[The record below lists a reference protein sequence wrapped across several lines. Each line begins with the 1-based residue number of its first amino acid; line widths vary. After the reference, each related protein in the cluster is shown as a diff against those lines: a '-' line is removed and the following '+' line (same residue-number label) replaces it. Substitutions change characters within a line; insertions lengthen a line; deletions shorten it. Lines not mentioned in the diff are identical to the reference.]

1 MALQGKQL
9 IAGEFEA
16 QGTETYQAVDAAT
29 NTPFG
34 THYVEGTIAEVAKAA
49 QLADASFDALRT
61 ATVEARAQLLDT
73 IADEIMA
80 LGDTLLEMASKETGL
95 PLGRCTGERG
105 RAVNQ
110 IRLFANVVREGS
122 WVNARI
128 DTADPD
134 RTPAPKPDVRS
145 MLRGIGPVAVFG
157 ASNFPLA
164 IGVAGTDTVTALGAG
179 CPVVVKAHPAHP
191 GTSELLAVAITRAVK
206 ASSFPAGIFS
216 MVHGR
221 SHEVGLAMARDPHI
235 KAVAFTGGFRGGRAL
250 FDAAAARPEPIP
262 VYAEMGST
270 NPVFLLPGALQERSE
285 AIAKGYLNSVNLGVG
300 QFCTNPGIV
309 LGLKGEGLTS
319 FEAASGELATA
330 VAPAT
335 MLHAGISEA
344 FAGGVTKIE
353 QTPGVA
359 VLGQS
364 SDAPA
369 VATQAGCAIF
379 ATDIDTLKNTPHLME
394 EVFGPASIVVSCN
407 SVAEMEEMAEGLE
420 GHLSATVH
428 GTPEDFATHKNLI
441 QILEKKVG
449 RIIINGYPTGIEVC
463 AAMHHGGPYPA
474 STDGHYTSIGTGAIL
489 RFGRPV
495 CYQGFPEEL
504 LPPQLRNANEKGIW
518 RMVNNEMTREDV
530 AD

>member
-9 IAGEFEA
+9 IAGVFEA
-16 QGTETYQAVDAAT
+16 KGTETYQAVDAST

-34 THYVEGTIAEVAKAA
+34 VHFVEGTVAEVAAAAKAA
-49 QLADASFDALRT
+49 ADSFDALRT
-61 ATVEARAQLLDT
+61 ATVEARGQLLDH

-80 LGDTLLEMASKETGL
+80 LGDDLLEMAHQETGL
-95 PLGRCTGERG
+95 PMGRCTGERG

-110 IRLFANVVREGS
+110 IRLFANVIREGS

-128 DTADPD
+128 DTANPD

-145 MLRGIGPVAVFG
+145 MLVGIGPVAVFG

-191 GTSELLAVAITRAVK
+191 GTSELLAMAITKAVK
-206 ASSFPAGIFS
+206 AAGFPAGIFS

-221 SHEVGLAMARDPHI
+221 GHEVGLAMARDPHI
-235 KAVAFTGGFRGGRAL
+235 KAVAFTGGLRGGRAL

-270 NPVFLLPGALQERSE
+270 NPVFLLPGALKARS
-285 AIAKGYLNSVNLGVG
+285 ADIAKGYLQSVNLGVG
-300 QFCTNPGIV
+300 QFCTNPGIL
-309 LGLKGEGLTS
+309 LGLKGEGMSS
-319 FEAASGELATA
+319 FQQASGELATA
-330 VAPAT
+330 VTPAT
-335 MLHAGISEA
+335 MLHAGISKA
-344 FAGGVTKIE
+344 FADGVDKIG
-353 QTPGVA
+353 QTPGVS

-364 SDAPA
+364 ADAPA

-379 ATDIDTLKNTPHLME
+379 ATDIDTLKQTPYLME
-394 EVFGPASIVVSCN
+394 EVFGPTSIVVACN
-407 SVAEMEEMAEGLE
+407 SVEEMEEMAEGLE

-428 GTPEDFATHKNLI
+428 GTPEDLAAHKNLI

-474 STDGHYTSIGTGAIL
+474 STDSHYTSIGTGSLL

-495 CYQGFPEEL
+495 CYQGFPNDL

-518 RMVNNEMTREDV
+518 RMVNNEMTRENV
-530 AD
+530 G